1 MEFPRDGHR
10 DGELVAYSLL
20 QGCRI
25 LRVELRKGK
34 LKQSSRFQRL
44 CRYDSRNN
52 TRECPNFHSVQS
64 CKDLQGNL
72 TVEEA
77 ILKFYKSKIGSLL
90 GKEDAK
96 LWHLGWVALYDMYK
110 EEVYGY

>member
-1 MEFPRDGHR
+1 MIPEITQENVRIFIPYK
-10 DGELVAYSLL
+10 VAKICKEI
-20 QGCRI
+20 CRQ
-25 LRVELRKGK
+25 E
-34 LKQSSRFQRL
+34 
-44 CRYDSRNN
+44 
-52 TRECPNFHSVQS
+52 H
-64 CKDLQGNL
+64 L

-90 GKEDAK
+90 GKEDTK